1 MSALSWASSCCCLHR
16 RTIFDCFRVC
26 DADSWRVSA
35 CVVWFSYTLIT
46 RGDGRLVRDPL
57 SLISLLVSFRSL
69 PPARSHTHGTQ
80 ISSTWIGNFSVLL
93 FFFAGVVVSR
103 GAIFIFIY
111 CHFNVFFMFFCRSKR
126 RWLSSFTKKL
136 DSRNEDSLIL
146 AWQMLQKKTW

>member
-1 MSALSWASSCCCLHR
+1 MTHPSTPFILLFRELAHDREKKELSQNLFKWVRWASSCCCLHR

-69 PPARSHTHGTQ
+69 PPARSHTRGTQ

-93 FFFAGVVVSR
+93 FFCWCCCFAW
-103 GAIFIFIY
+103 
-111 CHFNVFFMFFCRSKR
+111 CH
-126 RWLSSFTKKL
+126 L
-136 DSRNEDSLIL
+136 
-146 AWQMLQKKTW
+146 